1 MKSKRIA
8 CIAMAGLM
16 AASLAGCGGSD
27 SDNKDTTEATKAATE
42 AAGSDSADDT
52 TADAEGIKSYA
63 DIQLGT
69 DFTDLSAE
77 IKFYNNRTDMDSD
90 DYGGKN
96 WKQYL
101 EDFNKE
107 YPNIK
112 VDVITDTNYAEDA
125 LTHLQSGNY
134 ETVMC
139 IPAVDMADLSTYFI
153 SPEIKTMA
161 ISLYKFVGPMGSQYN
176 LICAGVIISI
186 IPALIVFI
194 CCQKQIYSGIT
205 QGAVKG

>member
-27 SDNKDTTEATKAATE
+27 SDNKDTAEATKATTE

-101 EDFNKE
+101 EDSIQTSRLMLSQIQTMQMMLLHIFS
-107 YPNIK
+107 
-112 VDVITDTNYAEDA
+112 
-125 LTHLQSGNY
+125 Q
-134 ETVMC
+134 ET
-139 IPAVDMADLSTYFI
+139 TR
-153 SPEIKTMA
+153 
-161 ISLYKFVGPMGSQYN
+161 Q
-176 LICAGVIISI
+176 
-186 IPALIVFI
+186 
-194 CCQKQIYSGIT
+194 
-205 QGAVKG
+205 

>member
-96 WKQYL
+96 CILRTSTRSIQTSRLMSSQIQTMQKMLLHIFSQ
-101 EDFNKE
+101 
-107 YPNIK
+107 
-112 VDVITDTNYAEDA
+112 
-125 LTHLQSGNY
+125 
-134 ETVMC
+134 ET
-139 IPAVDMADLSTYFI
+139 TR
-153 SPEIKTMA
+153 
-161 ISLYKFVGPMGSQYN
+161 Q
-176 LICAGVIISI
+176 
-186 IPALIVFI
+186 
-194 CCQKQIYSGIT
+194 
-205 QGAVKG
+205 

>member
-16 AASLAGCGGSD
+16 AASLAGCGSGSD
-27 SDNKDTTEATKAATE
+27 DKETTTAATKAGTE
-42 AAGSDSADDT
+42 AAKSDSDDT

-112 VDVITDTNYAEDA
+112 VDIITDTNYAEDA

-139 IPAVDMADLSTYFI
+139 IPAVDMADLST
-153 SPEIKTMA
+153 
-161 ISLYKFVGPMGSQYN
+161 
-176 LICAGVIISI
+176 
-186 IPALIVFI
+186 
-194 CCQKQIYSGIT
+194 
-205 QGAVKG
+205 

>member
-27 SDNKDTTEATKAATE
+27 SDNKDTAEATKATTE

-139 IPAVDMADLSTYFI
+139 IPAVDMADLSTYFM
-153 SPEIKTMA
+153 SFGDYDTMS
-161 ISLYKFVGPMGSQYN
+161 SLVNYSNRWLYQGQVY
-176 LICAGVIISI
+176 GV
-186 IPALIVFI
+186 PL
-194 CCQKQIYSGIT
+194 
-205 QGAVKG
+205 AVQHRVSYTTRKYLLMQV

>member
-90 DYGGKN
+90 DYGERTGSSILRTSTRSTQISRLMSSQIQTMQKMLLHIFS
-96 WKQYL
+96 Q
-101 EDFNKE
+101 
-107 YPNIK
+107 
-112 VDVITDTNYAEDA
+112 
-125 LTHLQSGNY
+125 
-134 ETVMC
+134 ET
-139 IPAVDMADLSTYFI
+139 TR
-153 SPEIKTMA
+153 
-161 ISLYKFVGPMGSQYN
+161 Q
-176 LICAGVIISI
+176 
-186 IPALIVFI
+186 
-194 CCQKQIYSGIT
+194 
-205 QGAVKG
+205 

>member
-27 SDNKDTTEATKAATE
+27 SDNKDTAEATKATTE

-96 WKQYL
+96 WKQ
-101 EDFNKE
+101 
-107 YPNIK
+107 
-112 VDVITDTNYAEDA
+112 V
-125 LTHLQSGNY
+125 S
-134 ETVMC
+134 
-139 IPAVDMADLSTYFI
+139 
-153 SPEIKTMA
+153 
-161 ISLYKFVGPMGSQYN
+161 
-176 LICAGVIISI
+176 
-186 IPALIVFI
+186 
-194 CCQKQIYSGIT
+194 
-205 QGAVKG
+205 

>member
-101 EDFNKE
+101 EDFNKSTQTSRLMLSQ
-107 YPNIK
+107 IQTMQMMLLH
-112 VDVITDTNYAEDA
+112 IFS
-125 LTHLQSGNY
+125 Q
-134 ETVMC
+134 ET
-139 IPAVDMADLSTYFI
+139 TR
-153 SPEIKTMA
+153 
-161 ISLYKFVGPMGSQYN
+161 Q
-176 LICAGVIISI
+176 
-186 IPALIVFI
+186 
-194 CCQKQIYSGIT
+194 
-205 QGAVKG
+205 

>member
-27 SDNKDTTEATKAATE
+27 SDNKDTAEATKATTE

-112 VDVITDTNYAEDA
+112 VDVITDTNYR
-125 LTHLQSGNY
+125 
-134 ETVMC
+134 
-139 IPAVDMADLSTYFI
+139 
-153 SPEIKTMA
+153 
-161 ISLYKFVGPMGSQYN
+161 SLIWLHHHELWYRCYLN
-176 LICAGVIISI
+176 LHIHSVHGEYISI
-186 IPALIVFI
+186 
-194 CCQKQIYSGIT
+194 S
-205 QGAVKG
+205 

>member
-77 IKFYNNRTDMDSD
+77 IKR
-90 DYGGKN
+90 
-96 WKQYL
+96 
-101 EDFNKE
+101 
-107 YPNIK
+107 
-112 VDVITDTNYAEDA
+112 
-125 LTHLQSGNY
+125 
-134 ETVMC
+134 
-139 IPAVDMADLSTYFI
+139 STYKYDK
-153 SPEIKTMA
+153 EK
-161 ISLYKFVGPMGSQYN
+161 YN
-176 LICAGVIISI
+176 GHC
-186 IPALIVFI
+186 
-194 CCQKQIYSGIT
+194 
-205 QGAVKG
+205 